1 MTKQNIYLFS
11 WADEN
16 DLQISNVPDL
26 VISLK
31 DPLVQSVFN
40 DAFFTPGLV
49 LVDDHIIF
57 VSQEF
62 VNDVSKP
69 GEGEIVFANANTGTI
84 EKSIMVRQKI
94 RKLLSCGRRFAL
106 VLTPYVD
113 STFKNLLV
121 IDLVSSEVI
130 GGCVVPHSK
139 ALAPDLP
146 QIDVCEVEW
155 LNGINDSVVYAD
167 CPILAVV
174 SIYDCALNV
183 VKFDF

>member
-16 DLQISNVPDL
+16 DLQILNVPDL

-69 GEGEIVFANANTGTI
+69 GEGEIVFANANTGSEAVSYLT
-84 EKSIMVRQKI
+84 QK
-94 RKLLSCGRRFAL
+94 L
-106 VLTPYVD
+106 
-113 STFKNLLV
+113 
-121 IDLVSSEVI
+121 
-130 GGCVVPHSK
+130 
-139 ALAPDLP
+139 
-146 QIDVCEVEW
+146 
-155 LNGINDSVVYAD
+155 
-167 CPILAVV
+167 
-174 SIYDCALNV
+174 
-183 VKFDF
+183 